1 MRQRAMIAIALS
13 CDPALLIADEPTT
26 ALDVTIQLQ
35 ITELMRKLQREIG
48 MAVIWITHDLGVIA
62 RLAERVLVMYAG
74 YIVESA
80 KVKDL
85 YARTGHPYTIGLLR
99 SIPSI
104 DDKEGRTLVPI
115 EGLPPNLINMPPT
128 CAFLPRC
135 AYRLEKCFHDPW
147 PPLISISD
155 GHYVSCYAKI
165 KEI

>member
-1 MRQRAMIAIALS
+1 MIAMALS

-48 MAVIWITHDLGVIA
+48 MAVIWITHDLGVVA

-99 SIPSI
+99 SLPHL
-104 DDKEGRTLVPI
+104 DKVGEKLSSVP
-115 EGLPPNLINMPPT
+115 GQPPDQLALPKGCPF
-128 CAFLPRC
+128 AARC
-135 AYRLEKCFHDPW
+135 RFTAEHCLAENPILEEV
-147 PPLISISD
+147 SD
-155 GHYVSCYAKI
+155 GHWVACWEKDAVKENSI
-165 KEI
+165 KE